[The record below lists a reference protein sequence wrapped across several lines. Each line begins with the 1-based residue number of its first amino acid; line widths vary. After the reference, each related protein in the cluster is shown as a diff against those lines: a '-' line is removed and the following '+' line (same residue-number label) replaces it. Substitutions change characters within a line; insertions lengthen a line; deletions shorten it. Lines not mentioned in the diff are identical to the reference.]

1 MKASE
6 LRIGNYLN
14 GKQGPVAVSEIREN
28 NRVKIHDNASSFT
41 VGTCLPFIPLT
52 EEWLLK
58 FGFHLR
64 DGFSNTFQL
73 NVEKHQYVCSEITY
87 SEKEGLLRFSNGQ
100 VKGATLIPHIKYVHQ
115 LQNLYFA
122 LTGEELTL
130 EP

>member
-1 MKASE
+1 MKSSE

-28 NRVKIHDNASSFT
+28 NCVKIYDNASSFT

-58 FGFHLR
+58 FGFVKREGERWCDTHEE
-64 DGFSNTFQL
+64 FEECVYYNL
-73 NVEKHQYVCSEITY
+73 NLLELHYNSESGYYTDN
-87 SEKEGLLRFSNGQ
+87 SFEHELKL
-100 VKGATLIPHIKYVHQ
+100 KYVHQ

-130 EP
+130 KL